1 MGAFATIVERFTE
14 QLVDP
19 SVEGKVF
26 GKRLLAVLHDNL
38 AINPVPQIV
47 RPLYDIARNKDGF
60 TDRPIESMSAERLS
74 PENRINAGTSSAGVG
89 LGKLN
94 SMFAEFASTVTGGA
108 VTANSMKI
116 SPIQYDYMLRGYLG
130 WVGTGILTTSNLA
143 SAPFKEGSRPD
154 MKIDNMLVV
163 GNYVKSMPQS
173 QSRYVTSFYENAKQI
188 STAVADYKSF
198 VDAGKAEQAMEVFEA
213 KRDQIALSKLY
224 TRVTERMSE
233 IQKRVL
239 RINEDK
245 EMPGDQKRFEMDRLG
260 QLRVELAKTV
270 EGVRI
275 AKSRGE

>member
-1 MGAFATIVERFTE
+1 
-14 QLVDP
+14 
-19 SVEGKVF
+19 
-26 GKRLLAVLHDNL
+26 
-38 AINPVPQIV
+38 
-47 RPLYDIARNKDGF
+47 
-60 TDRPIESMSAERLS
+60 
-74 PENRINAGTSSAGVG
+74 VG
-89 LGKLN
+89 LGKIN

-108 VTANSMKI
+108 VNANSMKI

-143 SAPFKEGSRPD
+143 TAPFKDGSRPD
-154 MKIDNMLVV
+154 MKVDDMLVV

-188 STAVADYKSF
+188 STAVADYQSF
-198 VDAGKAEQAMEVFEA
+198 VAAGNAEKAKEVFEA

-224 TRVTERMSE
+224 SRVTERMSE

-245 EMPGDQKRFEMDRLG
+245 EMPGDLKRLEMDRLG